1 MKRLS
6 VLGFLLC
13 SMLIGSMVHAQAP
26 IFREYV
32 YQAPLSAFA
41 ESAGY
46 FDCSED
52 LGGVARCKE
61 GVRFLDEE
69 FTVALRFNNQQLQS
83 VMLLNEFDQN
93 LYTKM
98 FGALNNNFTF
108 VAMQDKSAM
117 FDLLAMRGRVK
128 NEQELTDR
136 VSEFEARALNDG
148 QLVYFF
154 IEEPVEDLLKF
165 SSATQAERESGKDKR
180 SAKIIVSED
189 NDGAYLVT
197 EFSLPRRDIE
207 QMQKTMQGV
216 KTEKF

>member
-1 MKRLS
+1 
-6 VLGFLLC
+6 
-13 SMLIGSMVHAQAP
+13 MLRH
-26 IFREYV
+26 
-32 YQAPLSAFA
+32 
-41 ESAGY
+41 
-46 FDCSED
+46 
-52 LGGVARCKE
+52 
-61 GVRFLDEE
+61 RFLDEE
-69 FTVALRFNNQQLQS
+69 FTVALRFNNQKLQS
-83 VMLLNEFDQN
+83 VMLLSEFEQN
-93 LYTKM
+93 RYTKM

-108 VAMQDKSAM
+108 VAMQDKAAM
-117 FDLLAMRGRVK
+117 FDLLAMRSRVK